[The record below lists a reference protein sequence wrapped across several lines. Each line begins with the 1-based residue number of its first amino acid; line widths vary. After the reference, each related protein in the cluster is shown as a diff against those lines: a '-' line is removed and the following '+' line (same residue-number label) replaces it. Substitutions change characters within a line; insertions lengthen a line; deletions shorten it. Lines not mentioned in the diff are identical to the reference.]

1 MEVVNFIFCGIFITM
16 YTAGWFFS
24 KFRRY
29 IKKNIWLDNL
39 PGVLELIFLLN
50 FSEYLFV
57 EQWNWEYG
65 EVLSWLAPVLIVLVT
80 SYWWD
85 RLDRRTIKKHSK
97 EI

>member
-1 MEVVNFIFCGIFITM
+1 M
-16 YTAGWFFS
+16 YTAGWFFP
-24 KFRRY
+24 KFRQY

-65 EVLSWLAPVLIVLVT
+65 EILLGYFNSYQFGNLLLVG
-80 SYWWD
+80 
-85 RLDRRTIKKHSK
+85 
-97 EI
+97 

>member
-1 MEVVNFIFCGIFITM
+1 MKVINFVFCGIFVAM
-16 YTAGWFFS
+16 YIAGWLFP

-39 PGVLELIFLLN
+39 PGVLELIFFINL
-50 FSEYLFV
+50 SEYLFV

-65 EVLSWLAPVLIVLVT
+65 EVLSWIAPVLIVLVT

>member
-16 YTAGWFFS
+16 YTAGWFFT
-24 KFRRY
+24 KFRQY

-65 EVLSWLAPVLIVLVT
+65 EILFLGYFNSYQFGNLLLVG
-80 SYWWD
+80 
-85 RLDRRTIKKHSK
+85 
-97 EI
+97 

>member
-1 MEVVNFIFCGIFITM
+1 MKVINFVFCGIFVAM
-16 YTAGWFFS
+16 YIAGWLFP

-39 PGVLELIFLLN
+39 PGGLELIFFINL
-50 FSEYLFV
+50 SEYLF
-57 EQWNWEYG
+57 
-65 EVLSWLAPVLIVLVT
+65 APVLIVLVT

-85 RLDRRTIKKHSK
+85 RLDRKNKKHLK